1 MQPIFRTPCNYL
13 SSLQVV
19 NVYEIIK
26 RQLVHKKSLYGH
38 SDGITCLAASSA
50 YGLLVSGSRD
60 RSAIIWDLARKAF
73 VRQLIPHEAPV
84 AALAINEQ
92 TVSCG
97 VRKSC
102 TGGLMDLCIFH
113 DLRTNINSW
122 LRLQVIDKVKVRLR
136 GPCFCF

>member
-1 MQPIFRTPCNYL
+1 M
-13 SSLQVV
+13 

-92 TVSCG
+92 TVSLWQL
-97 VRKSC
+97 SC
-102 TGGLMDLCIFH
+102 MGANVIYVLVGSYWYCISILICLGYLLVWKYFV
-113 DLRTNINSW
+113 L
-122 LRLQVIDKVKVRLR
+122 L
-136 GPCFCF
+136 F